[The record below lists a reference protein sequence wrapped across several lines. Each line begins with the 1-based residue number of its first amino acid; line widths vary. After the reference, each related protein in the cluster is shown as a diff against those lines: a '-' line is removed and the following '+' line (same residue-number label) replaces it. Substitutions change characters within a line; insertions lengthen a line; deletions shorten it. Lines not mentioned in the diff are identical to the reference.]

1 MSPLVFGL
9 YKFAKYFAYPY
20 TWLALCLGLLT
31 LLTLLP
37 ITPPRLRWIRLCTVM
52 ACTIV
57 FFLGNP
63 FVATQLAGHIEQR
76 AAVIDLNEGRH
87 FDSIVVLGGG
97 VMGKGTLRQRVEPS
111 SLSLRRTFCGVE
123 LFSQGLAPR
132 LLLVGGDGSIFKEGP
147 IESVT
152 MQRLAIQLGVPEG
165 AIVVEG
171 RSRNTYENAVN
182 TKRLLGSAS
191 VLVVTSALHL
201 PRALALFKNQGIE
214 ATGYPCGYYSRN
226 RPSDDWDIHP
236 FAVMPTVDAL
246 ATNTRSF
253 NELIGIA
260 IYWVI
265 GKI

>member
-1 MSPLVFGL
+1 MSPLLFGL
-9 YKFAKYFAYPY
+9 YKLAKFFIYPY
-20 TWLALCLGLLT
+20 TWLALSIGLLT
-31 LLTLLP
+31 FFALLP
-37 ITPPRLRWIRLCTVM
+37 ITPQRLRWIRLCALM

-57 FFLGNP
+57 FLLGNP

-76 AAVIDLNEGRH
+76 ASVIDPNKERH

-97 VMGKGTLRQRVEPS
+97 AMGKGTLRPQAEPS
-111 SLSLRRTFCGVE
+111 NLSLRRTFCGIK

-132 LLLVGGDGSIFKEGP
+132 LLLAGGDASIFKEGP
-147 IESVT
+147 IEAVT
-152 MQRLAIQLGVPEG
+152 MQQLALQLGVPEG

-171 RSRNTYENAVN
+171 RSRNTYENAVH
-182 TKRLLGSAS
+182 TKRLLGSAT

-201 PRALALFKNQGIE
+201 PRALALLKKQGLK
-214 ATGYPCGYYSRN
+214 ATGYPCGYSVRN

-236 FAVMPTVDAL
+236 FAIIPTVEAL
-246 ATNTRSF
+246 STNTKSF

-260 IYWVI
+260 VYWGI